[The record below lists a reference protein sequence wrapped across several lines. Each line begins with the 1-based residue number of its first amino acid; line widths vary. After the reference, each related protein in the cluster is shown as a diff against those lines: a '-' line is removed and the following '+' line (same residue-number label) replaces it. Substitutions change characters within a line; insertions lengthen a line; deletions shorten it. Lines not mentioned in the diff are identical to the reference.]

1 MALSRAPASGMEDER
16 TLPRQGGADFV
27 PTFKI
32 GEGTTMYVKES
43 SNTGAYTAQTTERT
57 QKTGTSFAET
67 LAATKSSPEQDF
79 LDYMKKTPEQRMFD
93 SWLSSQ
99 KISKEQYAAM
109 SSEEKAKVQAAFKQY
124 IKEHVEEKLGAA
136 GSVDL
141 SGV

>member
-1 MALSRAPASGMEDER
+1 
-16 TLPRQGGADFV
+16 
-27 PTFKI
+27 
-32 GEGTTMYVKES
+32 MYVKET
-43 SNTGAYTAQTTERT
+43 SNNGAYAAQTTERT
-57 QKTGTSFAET
+57 QKTGTSFSET

-93 SWLSSQ
+93 SWLASQ

-109 SSEEKAKVQAAFKQY
+109 SSDEKAKIQAAFKQY